1 MLENVS
7 AEMAEMHDGSSPSY
21 ITYKKAYRKI
31 SFFVFCVA
39 LPQTNELNLDQV
51 CHAWCI

>member
-7 AEMAEMHDGSSPSY
+7 AEMWEMHDESSPSN
-21 ITYKKAYRKI
+21 ITHKKAYRKI
-31 SFFVFCVA
+31 SFLFFVA

>member
-1 MLENVS
+1 MW
-7 AEMAEMHDGSSPSY
+7 EMHDESSLSN
-21 ITYKKAYRKI
+21 ITHKKAYRKI
-31 SFFVFCVA
+31 SFFFVA